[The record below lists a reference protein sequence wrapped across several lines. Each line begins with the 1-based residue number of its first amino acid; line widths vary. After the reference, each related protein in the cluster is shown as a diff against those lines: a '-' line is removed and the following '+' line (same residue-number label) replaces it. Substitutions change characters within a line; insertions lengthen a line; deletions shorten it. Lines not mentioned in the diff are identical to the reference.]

1 MENRRDIQE
10 TAGVVLKLV
19 SERHR
24 CTPEELVGPTK
35 PDRIAIARH
44 MAFWLMRLRRFS
56 YQDIGAIFNRTHATV
71 LNGCRRV
78 DGYFDIDSSWQQRW
92 PEYAKYRCKE
102 VDPIRKPPRK
112 RKTQEAAA

>member
-44 MAFWLMRLRRFS
+44 MAFWLLRLQGYRLG
-56 YQDIGAIFNRTHATV
+56 QIAELFNRKQHGTV
-71 LNGCRRV
+71 LHGCLAV
-78 DGYFDIDSSWQQRW
+78 NNYFDIDPMWRKRW
-92 PEYAKYRCKE
+92 PEYTEFRVASKDYTPNFVE
-102 VDPIRKPPRK
+102 DN
-112 RKTQEAAA
+112 EAWL